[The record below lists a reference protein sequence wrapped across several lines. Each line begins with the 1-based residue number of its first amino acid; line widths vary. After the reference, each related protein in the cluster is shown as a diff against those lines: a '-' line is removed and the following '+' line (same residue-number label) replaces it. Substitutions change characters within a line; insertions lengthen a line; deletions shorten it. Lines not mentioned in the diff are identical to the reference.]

1 MLAILILDMHI
12 QIISLWSCVSCWW
25 AKLGNRWRLQRLPLH
40 QKILKGRGLR
50 DEEIMNSEA
59 LKNKFRAVL
68 KARGLGTLPLLTIFR
83 QFDLDGSGELSWEGN
98 LWYLYIICIM
108 TFDWYMHLWLFVR
121 EEFCQAFKHCNLAAT
136 QQEIRALF
144 LELDEDGSGEVSFNE
159 FIHGMRGE
167 MSLRRR
173 QFLIKLFRSIDR

>member
-1 MLAILILDMHI
+1 M
-12 QIISLWSCVSCWW
+12 
-25 AKLGNRWRLQRLPLH
+25 PLH

-98 LWYLYIICIM
+98 L
-108 TFDWYMHLWLFVR
+108 
-121 EEFCQAFKHCNLAAT
+121 
-136 QQEIRALF
+136 
-144 LELDEDGSGEVSFNE
+144 
-159 FIHGMRGE
+159 
-167 MSLRRR
+167 
-173 QFLIKLFRSIDR
+173 